1 MQTKRAILISFLL
14 CGLILFWSFQ
24 AIGGEWTEAQK
35 EVWKTVQANWET
47 FKEGD
52 LEATMAMQHDDAVV
66 WWAGKP
72 IPFLNKELMK
82 RSYREWFVY
91 EKPVSYK
98 LQPLTIQIVHNVAIV
113 CYLCDWKGPS
123 KIEELRVLETWIKQ
137 DNRWIQIGSFSASC
151 DIVPSCLFD

>member
-1 MQTKRAILISFLL
+1 
-14 CGLILFWSFQ
+14 
-24 AIGGEWTEAQK
+24 
-35 EVWKTVQANWET
+35 
-47 FKEGD
+47 
-52 LEATMAMQHDDAVV
+52 MAMQHDDAVV
-66 WWAGKP
+66 WWAGKS

-123 KIEELRVLETWIKQ
+123 MVEKIRVLETWIKQ